1 MHGVNIAASTAFWQN
16 APPTPSDVREAVA
29 LSLQPSRSRTP
40 RPRVGSSITP
50 TTLRPSVL
58 VCSYGPP
65 SGGQEWQVE
74 LEKKKISRLS
84 SLQVLRRQIRS
95 LVLDTRSNYDVGLLR
110 FTQFCD
116 SLNIPERDRMPV
128 AESWFLY
135 HSIHSLPLSSC

>member
-1 MHGVNIAASTAFWQN
+1 MSNDLLFLHLMHGVNIAASAAFWQN
-16 APPTPSDVREAVA
+16 APPTPSDVREAAA

-74 LEKKKISRLS
+74 LEKK
-84 SLQVLRRQIRS
+84 
-95 LVLDTRSNYDVGLLR
+95 YP
-110 FTQFCD
+110 D
-116 SLNIPERDRMPV
+116 S
-128 AESWFLY
+128 
-135 HSIHSLPLSSC
+135 PLSKFFDVRYAL